1 MNVQPEIN
9 EIKQM
14 TNTVDGLEGRPFDY
28 KKEAARWVQ
37 FKSGKKKM
45 KLRKYVRIMAL
56 NINKINGKGDEV
68 NRKFIIDN
76 YNTYGFEGVRKYM
89 NEEIETVKKVVE

>member
-1 MNVQPEIN
+1 
-9 EIKQM
+9 
-14 TNTVDGLEGRPFDY
+14 
-28 KKEAARWVQ
+28 
-37 FKSGKKKM
+37 
-45 KLRKYVRIMAL
+45 MAL